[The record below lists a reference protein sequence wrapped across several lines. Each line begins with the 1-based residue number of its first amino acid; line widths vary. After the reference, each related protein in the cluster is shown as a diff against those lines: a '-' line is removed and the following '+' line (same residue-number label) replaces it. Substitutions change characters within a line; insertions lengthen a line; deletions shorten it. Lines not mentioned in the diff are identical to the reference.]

1 MPTPPTVPSEAV
13 LAALGEALLER
24 AGPLL
29 ADVVAGLVGPLDNLA
44 ELIGTY
50 ADLDETVQPNLLG
63 QLAATTAPELLDAA
77 DQVDWIRAHPRWRRG
92 TPNQLILAVRDLIG
106 ADATVVLVERD
117 ESPWH
122 FTVRVYE
129 DEIGDFTNA
138 QIRQAALPQK
148 PVGLIMQIDIA
159 PGSP

>member
-1 MPTPPTVPSEAV
+1 VARSEVV
-13 LAALGEALLER
+13 LASLGEALLER

-29 ADVVAGLVGPLDNLA
+29 ADVVAGLVGPLDDLA
-44 ELIGTY
+44 DMVGTY
-50 ADLDETVQPNLLG
+50 ADLDATQQPNLLG
-63 QLAATTAPELLDAA
+63 QLAATRAPGDLDPAA
-77 DQVDWIRAHPRWRRG
+77 QAAWIRAHPRWLRG
-92 TPNQLILAVRDLIG
+92 TPAQLILAVRDAIG

-129 DEIGDFTNA
+129 DELGDITA
-138 QIRQAALPQK
+138 VQVRDAALPQK
-148 PVGLIMQIDIA
+148 PVGLIMHIDVV